1 MTTVADLE
9 PATQQ
14 LTALVHNLPDKMLDA
29 PTPCPAFR
37 VGDLVEH
44 ISGLALA
51 FAAGA
56 KKDTECDAAN
66 QAPSGNASRLA
77 DRWRDRIP
85 QDLASL
91 ADAWRDPD
99 AWTGI
104 TRVGGVDLPG
114 EVAGLFALDE
124 VVIHGWDLARASG
137 QPYDADRG
145 TLEALLPLL
154 AQFATPGEEAARE
167 GLFGPVVAIAPD
179 APLLDRVLGL
189 TGRDPAWSPR

>member
-1 MTTVADLE
+1 MTTAADLE

-14 LTALVHNLPDKMLDA
+14 LAALVQNVPDDLLVA
-29 PTPCPAFR
+29 PTPCPRYR

-44 ISGLALA
+44 IGGLALA

-56 KKDTECDAAN
+56 RKDTSGDAVNQGPSGDAA
-66 QAPSGNASRLA
+66 RLTA
-77 DRWRDRIP
+77 GWRTRIP

-99 AWTGI
+99 AWTGM

-114 EVAGLFALDE
+114 EMAGLFALDE

-145 TLEALLPLL
+145 SLEAMLPLL
-154 AQFATPGEEAARE
+154 AQFAAPGQEAARE
-167 GLFGPVVAIAPD
+167 GLFGPVVEIAPD